1 MVKRTSQKITFDVDV
16 LFHFEMTFLY
26 VFAEIICGL
35 QQIYVQLGVTY
46 AVIDKDCY
54 AQTPNR

>member
-1 MVKRTSQKITFDVDV
+1 MFYFT
-16 LFHFEMTFLY
+16 FEMTFLY